1 MAPSKA
7 STLLYAVSSVAIL
20 GADRAMI
27 LYHKDTETMIYD
39 VHTHHLPSTPGEA
52 IVQLTPDTPTLLPGH
67 LYSVGLHPW
76 NIRDDW
82 HTQMAKLLVMA
93 LHTHVLMIG
102 ETGLDKKNSPASME
116 VQMEVFR
123 EHVHLSELI
132 RKPLIVHCVKAF
144 DELLSIR
151 KEMKATLPWVIHG
164 FRGGVE
170 QWQQLTRAGLLV
182 SIGKHYDPTL
192 IKELAPSQLLIES
205 DDTTELDTIYN
216 NVSSDTGFSVTDLRQ
231 HVANNTYHLL
241 SSHHTA

>member
-1 MAPSKA
+1 
-7 STLLYAVSSVAIL
+7 
-20 GADRAMI
+20 
-27 LYHKDTETMIYD
+27 MIYD

-52 IVQLTPDTPTLLPGH
+52 IVQLTPDDFNLQPGH
-67 LYSVGLHPW
+67 FYSVGLHPW
-76 NIRDDW
+76 DIRDDW
-82 HTQMAKLLVMA
+82 RTQMGKLLVMT
-93 LHTHVLMIG
+93 LHAHVLMIG
-102 ETGLDKKNSPASME
+102 EAGLDKKNSPAPME

-123 EHVHLSELI
+123 EHVRLSELI

-151 KEMKATLPWVIHG
+151 KEMKPTLPWIIHG

-182 SIGKHYDPTL
+182 SIGKHYDTTL

-216 NVSSDTGFSVTDLRQ
+216 LVSTDTSISTSDLRQ

-241 SSHHTA
+241 PSHHTI